1 MVFFVLLQNF
11 NNIVTVTL
19 IMMKFQLNKFYS
31 DHYFVVFV
39 FRSAQVE
46 VKNKKGN
53 SPMWLA
59 ANGGHLQVVELLY
72 KVGADI
78 DSQDNRK
85 VKNY

>member
-1 MVFFVLLQNF
+1 MR
-11 NNIVTVTL
+11 
-19 IMMKFQLNKFYS
+19 FQRALCCRN
-31 DHYFVVFV
+31 
-39 FRSAQVE
+39 AQVE

-72 KVGADI
+72 NNGANI

-85 VKNY
+85 VGVDPVTFVPLGS

>member
-1 MVFFVLLQNF
+1 MNWFSVLLDRNYILNF
-11 NNIVTVTL
+11 DFL
-19 IMMKFQLNKFYS
+19 
-31 DHYFVVFV
+31 VFC
-39 FRSAQVE
+39 FRGAQVE

-85 VKNY
+85 VK

>member
-1 MVFFVLLQNF
+1 MEL
-11 NNIVTVTL
+11 TC
-19 IMMKFQLNKFYS
+19 S
-31 DHYFVVFV
+31 YF
-39 FRSAQVE
+39 RGAQVE

-85 VKNY
+85 VGFDKQS